1 MYSVYRE
8 LRTSLVFMFRW
19 MIYAVALN
27 QIVLL
32 ILTVLALK
40 RVRQMSLHDGMS
52 VGELASEMREA
63 GVLGAGRIGEAV
75 EVVAEMF
82 RDPECT
88 VFLALAGP
96 LVPAGLRAVIRNL
109 IEAGNVNVLVTT
121 GSNLVHDMIE
131 ALGHKHYRGTF
142 QAQDRTLKEEHI
154 GRIGDIYVEQEA
166 FEHLEKWIYDL
177 LEGLPAEKKQGMAIA
192 DLLSEIG
199 KKLPD
204 QDSILAAAA
213 RKDVPVICPAFLDSI
228 AGFHLWLYGQDGGIK
243 INPLLDVSKLVD
255 KVYDAK
261 KAGVIIL
268 GGGVPKH
275 FTLFANTFREGVD
288 LAVQIT
294 MDRPE
299 PGGLSGASL
308 HEAISWGKVK
318 PEGRTVTVIC
328 DATIAFPLIVAAA
341 LEELEEDTS

>member
-1 MYSVYRE
+1 MKPV
-8 LRTSLVFMFRW
+8 
-19 MIYAVALN
+19 
-27 QIVLL
+27 
-32 ILTVLALK
+32 K
-40 RVRQMSLHDGMS
+40 QMRIRAGMS
-52 VGELASEMREA
+52 VGELASEMGDA
-63 GVLGAGRIGEAV
+63 GVLGAGRIGEAARL
-75 EVVAEMF
+75 VAEMF
-82 RDPECT
+82 GDPQCT

-96 LVPAGLRAVIRNL
+96 LVPAGLREVIRNL
-109 IEAGNVNVLVTT
+109 VEAGHVKVLVTT

-131 ALGHKHYRGTF
+131 GLGHKHYMGTF
-142 QAQDRTLKEEHI
+142 QAEDKALKEKQI
-154 GRIGDIYVEQEA
+154 GRIGDIYVEQKA
-166 FEHLEKWIYDL
+166 FEHLEKWIYNL
-177 LEGLPAEKKQGMAIA
+177 LDDLPAEKKQRMAIA

-213 RKDVPVICPAFLDSI
+213 RKNAPVICPAFLDSI
-228 AGFHLWLYGQDGGIK
+228 AGFHLWLYGQDGKIK
-243 INPLLDVSKLVD
+243 IDPLLDVSKLVD
-255 KVYDAK
+255 RVYEAK
-261 KAGVIIL
+261 RAGAIIL

-308 HEAISWGKVK
+308 EEAISWSKVK

-341 LEELEEDTS
+341 LEKIEKDGS